1 MLAVW
6 GTRDMRLI
14 FGVMA
19 ILIVLA
25 VIGTLGKTQLQ
36 ALGLTGQRAADA
48 AKTAAPV
55 NSPGAVA
62 APVQGNIVIQS
73 QSIQKNVRDAAGAAL
88 QQGADRSAQEP
99 KP

>member
-1 MLAVW
+1 
-6 GTRDMRLI
+6 MRLI

-19 ILIVLA
+19 ALIVLA
-25 VIGTLGKTQLQ
+25 VVGTLGKTQLQ

-55 NSPGAVA
+55 NSPAAVA
-62 APVQGNIVIQS
+62 APVQGNIVQQS
-73 QSIQKNVRDAAGAAL
+73 QGMQKNVRDAAAAAL

>member
-1 MLAVW
+1 
-6 GTRDMRLI
+6 MRLI
-14 FGVMA
+14 FSVMA
-19 ILIVLA
+19 VLIVLA
-25 VIGTLGKTQLQ
+25 VVGTLGKTQLQ

-62 APVQGNIVIQS
+62 APVQGNIVQQS
-73 QSIQKNVRDAAGAAL
+73 QSMQKNVRDAAAAAL

>member
-1 MLAVW
+1 
-6 GTRDMRLI
+6 MRLI

-19 ILIVLA
+19 VLIVLA
-25 VIGTLGKTQLQ
+25 VVGTLGKTQLQ

-48 AKTAAPV
+48 AKSAAPV

-62 APVQGNIVIQS
+62 APAQGNIVQQS
-73 QSIQKNVRDAAGAAL
+73 QSMQKNVRDAAAAAL

>member
-1 MLAVW
+1 
-6 GTRDMRLI
+6 MRLI
-14 FGVMA
+14 FGVLA
-19 ILIVLA
+19 VLIVLA
-25 VIGTLGKTQLQ
+25 VVGTLGETQLQ

-62 APVQGNIVIQS
+62 APVEGNIVQQS
-73 QSIQKNVRDAAGAAL
+73 QSMQKNVRDAAAAAL

>member
-1 MLAVW
+1 
-6 GTRDMRLI
+6 MRLI

-19 ILIVLA
+19 LLIVLA
-25 VIGTLGKTQLQ
+25 VIGTLGKSQLQ

-48 AKTAAPV
+48 ARTVAPV
-55 NSPGAVA
+55 NAPGAVA
-62 APVQGNIVIQS
+62 APVQGTIVQQS
-73 QSIQKNVRDAAGAAL
+73 QSMQKNVRDAAASAL

>member
-1 MLAVW
+1 
-6 GTRDMRLI
+6 MRLI

-19 ILIVLA
+19 VLIVLA
-25 VIGTLGKTQLQ
+25 VVGTLGKTQLE

-48 AKTAAPV
+48 AKSAAPV

-62 APVQGNIVIQS
+62 APVQGNIVQQS
-73 QSIQKNVRDAAGAAL
+73 QSMQKNVRDAAAAAL

>member
-1 MLAVW
+1 
-6 GTRDMRLI
+6 MRLI
-14 FGVMA
+14 FGVLVL
-19 ILIVLA
+19 LIVVA

-36 ALGLTGQRAADA
+36 AFGLTGQRAADA

-62 APVQGNIVIQS
+62 ALVDGNIVQQS
-73 QSIQKNVRDAAGAAL
+73 QSMQNNVRDAAAAAL
-88 QQGADRSAQEP
+88 QQGAERSAQEP

>member
-1 MLAVW
+1 
-6 GTRDMRLI
+6 MRLI

-19 ILIVLA
+19 VLVVLA
-25 VIGTLGKTQLQ
+25 VVGTLGKTQLQ

-62 APVQGNIVIQS
+62 APVQGNIVQQS
-73 QSIQKNVRDAAGAAL
+73 QSMQKNVRDAAAAAL

>member
-1 MLAVW
+1 MAV
-6 GTRDMRLI
+6 
-14 FGVMA
+14 
-19 ILIVLA
+19 LIVLA
-25 VIGTLGKTQLQ
+25 VVGTLGKTQLQ

-62 APVQGNIVIQS
+62 APVQGNIVQQS
-73 QSIQKNVRDAAGAAL
+73 QSMQKNVRDAAAAAL

>member
-1 MLAVW
+1 
-6 GTRDMRLI
+6 MRLI

-19 ILIVLA
+19 VLIVLA
-25 VIGTLGKTQLQ
+25 VVGTLGKTQLQ

-62 APVQGNIVIQS
+62 APVQGNIVQQS
-73 QSIQKNVRDAAGAAL
+73 QSMQKNVRDAAAAAL

>member
-1 MLAVW
+1 
-6 GTRDMRLI
+6 MRLI

-19 ILIVLA
+19 VLIVLA
-25 VIGTLGKTQLQ
+25 VVGTLGKTQLQ

-55 NSPGAVA
+55 NSPAAVA
-62 APVQGNIVIQS
+62 APVQGNIVQQS
-73 QSIQKNVRDAAGAAL
+73 QGMQKNVRDAAAAAL

>member
-1 MLAVW
+1 
-6 GTRDMRLI
+6 MRLI

-19 ILIVLA
+19 VLIVLA
-25 VIGTLGKTQLQ
+25 VVGTLGKTQLQ

-62 APVQGNIVIQS
+62 APVQGNIVQQS
-73 QSIQKNVRDAAGAAL
+73 RSMQKNVRDAAAAAL

>member
-1 MLAVW
+1 
-6 GTRDMRLI
+6 MRLI
-14 FGVMA
+14 FGVL
-19 ILIVLA
+19 ILLIVLA
-25 VIGTLGKTQLQ
+25 VVGTLGKTQLQ

-62 APVQGNIVIQS
+62 APVEGNIVQQS
-73 QSIQKNVRDAAGAAL
+73 QSMQKNVRDAAAAAL
-88 QQGADRSAQEP
+88 QQGADRLAQEP

>member
-1 MLAVW
+1 
-6 GTRDMRLI
+6 MRLI

-19 ILIVLA
+19 VLIVLA
-25 VIGTLGKTQLQ
+25 VVGTLGKTQLQ

-48 AKTAAPV
+48 AKAAAPV

-62 APVQGNIVIQS
+62 APVQGNIVQQS
-73 QSIQKNVRDAAGAAL
+73 QSMQKNVRDAAAAAL

>member
-1 MLAVW
+1 
-6 GTRDMRLI
+6 MRLI

-19 ILIVLA
+19 VLIVLA
-25 VIGTLGKTQLQ
+25 VVGTLGKTQLQ

-62 APVQGNIVIQS
+62 APVQGNIVQQS
-73 QSIQKNVRDAAGAAL
+73 QSVQKNVRDAAAAAL